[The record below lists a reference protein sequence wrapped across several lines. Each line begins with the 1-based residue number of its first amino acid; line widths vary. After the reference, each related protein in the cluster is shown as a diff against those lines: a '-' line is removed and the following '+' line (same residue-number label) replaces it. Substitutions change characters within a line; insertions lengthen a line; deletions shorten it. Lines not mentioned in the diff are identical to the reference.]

1 MSRANLSDKSAGG
14 FTIRI
19 LARWCFGRSEEFEIA
34 ARAAVRT
41 RLTKESSG
49 LQHLIL
55 AFEDEIGDRHQCTA
69 VF

>member
-1 MSRANLSDKSAGG
+1 MSRANLSGKSAGG

-19 LARWCFGRSEEFEIA
+19 FTRWCFGRSEEFEIA
-34 ARAAVRT
+34 ARVAVRI
-41 RLTKESSG
+41 RFTKESSG
-49 LQHLIL
+49 LPRLIL